1 MKKRSNNTLDSDT
14 KKVISAEPEINT
26 PASEIKKNIKQ
37 DAATR
42 NVSNTSNN
50 SVKQKEVLKE
60 EDEVLTPNLVQ
71 EVVVSKAVNKL
82 DDDLIKIS
90 QAKHHDPFSVLGR
103 HINNDQVQIKVY
115 LPYAETV
122 CFSSNG
128 VELNRITGSD
138 FFHILQNL
146 KTYLITIN

>member
-60 EDEVLTPNLVQ
+60 EDEEFCDQFNLPDWWD
-71 EVVVSKAVNKL
+71 ESLDEDKTSEKIEKAFNV
-82 DDDLIKIS
+82 IK
-90 QAKHHDPFSVLGR
+90 
-103 HINNDQVQIKVY
+103 N
-115 LPYAETV
+115 E
-122 CFSSNG
+122 
-128 VELNRITGSD
+128 
-138 FFHILQNL
+138 
-146 KTYLITIN
+146 